1 MHHYSKSLPPPTPSG
16 QTPPSNIFAS
26 GGKNFCYLLA
36 VLLLLLYI
44 PLKHQEAYKNKEG
57 YGIER
62 GRLTEHIRVD
72 RTLSHVVIDIET
84 LGLGLRPVII
94 AIGAVAL
101 DEHYEVIG
109 RFYRAVRGDDQP
121 GRAMDFATVQWWAL
135 KTSPAAREAVFHAD
149 ACTPRRAVVDFVG
162 WVMPDPD
169 LMSCAAVQFWG
180 KGPEFDNVIWRDAI
194 ACYDASAFLSK
205 VWTYRNNQSL
215 RTVELMAKAMG
226 ITVEVPATAIA
237 HHALCDAEWEAE
249 YLRQAMHKILAL
261 APKVL
266 DAEASSE

>member
-1 MHHYSKSLPPPTPSG
+1 M
-16 QTPPSNIFAS
+16 
-26 GGKNFCYLLA
+26 
-36 VLLLLLYI
+36 
-44 PLKHQEAYKNKEG
+44 NKEG
-57 YGIER
+57 YGIEQ
-62 GRLTEHIRVD
+62 GWLTEHMRVD
-72 RTLSHVVIDIET
+72 HIPAHIVIDIET
-84 LGLGLRPVII
+84 LGLGLRPVIV

-109 RFYRAVRGDDQP
+109 RFYRAIRGDDQQ
-121 GRAMDFATVQWWAL
+121 GREMDFDTVKWWVTKNA
-135 KTSPAAREAVFHAD
+135 PAAREAVFHAD
-149 ACTPRRAVVDFVG
+149 ACTLRRAVVDFVG

-169 LMSCAAVQFWG
+169 LMSCADVQFWG
-180 KGPEFDNVIWRDAI
+180 KGPEFDNVIWREAI
-194 ACYDASAFLSK
+194 ATNYPGGNPEILRK

-226 ITVEVPATAIA
+226 ITVEVPDTAIA

>member
-1 MHHYSKSLPPPTPSG
+1 M
-16 QTPPSNIFAS
+16 
-26 GGKNFCYLLA
+26 
-36 VLLLLLYI
+36 
-44 PLKHQEAYKNKEG
+44 NKEG

-62 GRLTEHIRVD
+62 GWLTEHICMD
-72 RTLSHVVIDIET
+72 STLSHVVIDIET
-84 LGLGLRPVII
+84 LGLGLRPVIV

-149 ACTPRRAVVDFVG
+149 ACTLRRAVVDFVG

-169 LMSCAAVQFWG
+169 LMSCADVQFWG
-180 KGPEFDNVIWRDAI
+180 KGPEFDNVIWREAI
-194 ACYDASAFLSK
+194 ATNYPGGNPEILRK

-215 RTVELMAKAMG
+215 RTVELMAKSLG
-226 ITVEVPATAIA
+226 ITVEVPDTGVA
-237 HHALCDAEWEAE
+237 HHALHDAEWEAE
-249 YLRQAMHKILAL
+249 YLRQAMRKILAL
-261 APKVL
+261 ASKPLFAV
-266 DAEASSE
+266 EAVDYDV

>member
-1 MHHYSKSLPPPTPSG
+1 M
-16 QTPPSNIFAS
+16 
-26 GGKNFCYLLA
+26 
-36 VLLLLLYI
+36 
-44 PLKHQEAYKNKEG
+44 NKEG
-57 YGIER
+57 YGIEQ
-62 GRLTEHIRVD
+62 GWLTEHIRVD
-72 RTLSHVVIDIET
+72 HTPAHIVIDIET

-109 RFYRAVRGDDQP
+109 RFYRAIRGDDQP
-121 GRAMDFATVQWWAL
+121 GRTMDYDTVRWWAL

-149 ACTPRRAVVDFVG
+149 AYALRRAVVNFVD

-169 LMSCAAVQFWG
+169 LMSCADVQFWG
-180 KGPEFDNVIWRDAI
+180 KGPEFDNVIWREAI
-194 ACYDASAFLSK
+194 ATNYPGGNPEILRK

-215 RTVELMAKAMG
+215 RTVELMAKSLG
-226 ITVEVPATAIA
+226 ITVEVPDTAIA

-261 APKVL
+261 APKPLFAV
-266 DAEASSE
+266 EAVDYDV

>member
-1 MHHYSKSLPPPTPSG
+1 M
-16 QTPPSNIFAS
+16 
-26 GGKNFCYLLA
+26 
-36 VLLLLLYI
+36 
-44 PLKHQEAYKNKEG
+44 NKEG

-62 GRLTEHIRVD
+62 GWLTEHICMD
-72 RTLSHVVIDIET
+72 STLSHVVIDIET

-109 RFYRAVRGDDQP
+109 RFYRAIRGDDQP
-121 GRAMDFATVQWWAL
+121 GRTLDYDTVQWWAL

-149 ACTPRRAVVDFVG
+149 AYALRRAVVNFVD

-169 LMSCAAVQFWG
+169 LMSCANVQFWG

-194 ACYDASAFLSK
+194 ACYDDSDFLSK

-215 RTVELMAKAMG
+215 RTVELMVKSLGLTIVAPDTG
-226 ITVEVPATAIA
+226 IE
-237 HHALCDAEWEAE
+237 HHALCDAEWEAA

-266 DAEASSE
+266 DAEDSSE

>member
-1 MHHYSKSLPPPTPSG
+1 M
-16 QTPPSNIFAS
+16 
-26 GGKNFCYLLA
+26 
-36 VLLLLLYI
+36 
-44 PLKHQEAYKNKEG
+44 NKED

-62 GRLTEHIRVD
+62 GWLTEHICVD
-72 RTLSHVVIDIET
+72 HTLSHVVIDLET

-109 RFYRAVRGDDQP
+109 RFYRAIRGDTQP
-121 GRAMDFATVQWWAL
+121 GRTMDYDTVRWWAL

-149 ACTPRRAVVDFVG
+149 ACTMRHAVEDFVD
-162 WVMPDPD
+162 WVMPYPD
-169 LMSCAAVQFWG
+169 RMSGAGVQFWG

-194 ACYDASAFLSK
+194 ACYDDSNFLSK

-215 RTVELMAKAMG
+215 RTVELMAKSLG
-226 ITVEVPATAIA
+226 IIVEVPDTGVA

-261 APKVL
+261 APKAL
-266 DAEASSE
+266 DTGASSA

>member
-1 MHHYSKSLPPPTPSG
+1 MD
-16 QTPPSNIFAS
+16 
-26 GGKNFCYLLA
+26 
-36 VLLLLLYI
+36 
-44 PLKHQEAYKNKEG
+44 KEG

-62 GRLTEHIRVD
+62 GWLTEHIRVD

-109 RFYRAVRGDDQP
+109 RFYRAIRGDDQP
-121 GRAMDFATVQWWAL
+121 GREMDFDTVKWWVT
-135 KTSPAAREAVFHAD
+135 KNSPAAQQAVFNDNA
-149 ACTPRRAVVDFVG
+149 ASLFQAVIAFNA
-162 WVMPDPD
+162 WVMQHIGAD
-169 LMSCAAVQFWG
+169 LHVQFWG
-180 KGPEFDNVIWRDAI
+180 KGPEFDNVIWREAI
-194 ACYDASAFLSK
+194 ATNYPVGNPEILRK

-226 ITVEVPATAIA
+226 ITVEVPDTAIA

>member
-1 MHHYSKSLPPPTPSG
+1 MSY
-16 QTPPSNIFAS
+16 
-26 GGKNFCYLLA
+26 
-36 VLLLLLYI
+36 V
-44 PLKHQEAYKNKEG
+44 
-57 YGIER
+57 IEPCW
-62 GRLTEHIRVD
+62 LTEHIRED
-72 RTLSHVVIDIET
+72 RTPAHIVIDIET

-94 AIGAVAL
+94 AVGAVAL

-109 RFYRAVRGDDQP
+109 RFYRAVRGDTQP
-121 GRAMDFATVQWWAL
+121 GRTMDYDTVRWWAL

-149 ACTPRRAVVDFVG
+149 ACAIRRAVVDFVD

-169 LMSCAAVQFWG
+169 MMSRADVQFWG

-194 ACYDASAFLSK
+194 ACYDDSDFLSK

-215 RTVELMAKAMG
+215 RTVELMAKSLG
-226 ITVEVPATAIA
+226 ITVEVPDTVIA

-266 DAEASSE
+266 DAETSSA

>member
-1 MHHYSKSLPPPTPSG
+1 M
-16 QTPPSNIFAS
+16 
-26 GGKNFCYLLA
+26 
-36 VLLLLLYI
+36 
-44 PLKHQEAYKNKEG
+44 NKEG

-62 GRLTEHIRVD
+62 GWLTEHICMD
-72 RTLSHVVIDIET
+72 STLSHVVIDIET

-109 RFYRAVRGDDQP
+109 RFYRAIRGDDQQ
-121 GRAMDFATVQWWAL
+121 GREMDFDTVKWWVTKNA
-135 KTSPAAREAVFHAD
+135 PAAQQAVFNDHA
-149 ACTPRRAVVDFVG
+149 ASLRKAVVDFNW
-162 WVMPDPD
+162 WVTLNIGSDPH
-169 LMSCAAVQFWG
+169 VQFWG
-180 KGPEFDNVIWRDAI
+180 KGPEFDNVIWREAI
-194 ACYDASAFLSK
+194 ATNYPGGNPEILRK

-226 ITVEVPATAIA
+226 ITVEVPDTAIA

-261 APKVL
+261 ASKPLFAV
-266 DAEASSE
+266 EAVDYDV

>member
-1 MHHYSKSLPPPTPSG
+1 M
-16 QTPPSNIFAS
+16 
-26 GGKNFCYLLA
+26 
-36 VLLLLLYI
+36 
-44 PLKHQEAYKNKEG
+44 NKEG

-62 GRLTEHIRVD
+62 GWLTEHICVD
-72 RTLSHVVIDIET
+72 STLSHVVIDIET

-109 RFYRAVRGDDQP
+109 RFYCTVRGDDQP
-121 GRAMDFATVQWWAL
+121 GRTMDYDTVRWWAV
-135 KTSPAAREAVFHAD
+135 KTSPAAREAVFDDND
-149 ACTPRRAVVDFVG
+149 AVSLCFAVRHFVR
-162 WVMPDPD
+162 WVMSYSAVRSGTD
-169 LMSCAAVQFWG
+169 VQFWG

-194 ACYDASAFLSK
+194 ACYDYSDFLSK

-226 ITVEVPATAIA
+226 ITVEVPDTAIA

-249 YLRQAMHKILAL
+249 YLRRAMHKILAL
-261 APKVL
+261 ASKPLFAV
-266 DAEASSE
+266 EAVDYDV

>member
-1 MHHYSKSLPPPTPSG
+1 M
-16 QTPPSNIFAS
+16 
-26 GGKNFCYLLA
+26 
-36 VLLLLLYI
+36 
-44 PLKHQEAYKNKEG
+44 NKEG

-62 GRLTEHIRVD
+62 GWLTEHICMD
-72 RTLSHVVIDIET
+72 STLSHVVIDIET

-109 RFYRAVRGDDQP
+109 RFYHAIRGDNQP
-121 GRAMDFATVQWWAL
+121 GREMDFDTVKWWAL

-149 ACTPRRAVVDFVG
+149 ACTLRRAVVDFVR
-162 WVMPDPD
+162 WVMSYSAVRSDTD
-169 LMSCAAVQFWG
+169 VQFWG
-180 KGPEFDNVIWRDAI
+180 KGPEFDNVIWRDAV
-194 ACYDASAFLSK
+194 ACYDDSAFLSK
-205 VWTYRNNQSL
+205 VWTYRNDQSL

-226 ITVEVPATAIA
+226 ITVEVPDTAIA

-261 APKVL
+261 ASKPLFAV
-266 DAEASSE
+266 EAVDYDV

>member
-1 MHHYSKSLPPPTPSG
+1 M
-16 QTPPSNIFAS
+16 
-26 GGKNFCYLLA
+26 
-36 VLLLLLYI
+36 
-44 PLKHQEAYKNKEG
+44 NKEG

-62 GRLTEHIRVD
+62 GWLTEHIRVD
-72 RTLSHVVIDIET
+72 HTLSHVVIDIET

-109 RFYRAVRGDDQP
+109 RFYRAVRGDNQP
-121 GRAMDFATVQWWAL
+121 GRAMDFAAVQWWAL
-135 KTSPAAREAVFHAD
+135 KTGPAAREAVFHAD
-149 ACTPRRAVVDFVG
+149 ACTLRRAVVDFVG
-162 WVMPDPD
+162 WVMPDTKP
-169 LMSCAAVQFWG
+169 LTNVQFWG

-194 ACYDASAFLSK
+194 ACYDDSDFLSK

-215 RTVELMAKAMG
+215 RTVELMVKSLGLTIVAPD
-226 ITVEVPATAIA
+226 TDIA
-237 HHALCDAEWEAE
+237 HHALCDAEWEAD